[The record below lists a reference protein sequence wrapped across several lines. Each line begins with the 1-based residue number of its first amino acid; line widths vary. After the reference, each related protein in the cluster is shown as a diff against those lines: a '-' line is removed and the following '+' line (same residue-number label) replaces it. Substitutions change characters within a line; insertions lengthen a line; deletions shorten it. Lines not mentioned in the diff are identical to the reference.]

1 MTKKVN
7 ITINGQPVQARAGQT
22 VLEAATEAG
31 ISIPTL
37 CHHPALEPI
46 GACRICLIEISK
58 FQPLHPACTYR
69 VTEGL
74 TIETHSPRVE
84 RARRFVLELLFSE
97 RNHYCM
103 YCPMSG
109 DCELQD
115 LGYLYGLD
123 HWVYPTYTQRFPVD
137 ASRAFFMMDHNRCVL
152 CRRCVRACSDLV
164 ANHTLGL
171 RERGAKTMITAD
183 LNVPFGESSCVSC
196 GTCLQVCPTGALVD
210 KRSAFMGRNV
220 QTQRVVTSCSQCSLG
235 CGAEVVVRGGHI
247 LRLEGA
253 WGAAP
258 NGGLLCQ
265 KGRFDL
271 LYDSRPRVTQPRLR
285 HNGEQQE
292 TDWETALATV
302 AERLGRVDP
311 SRLGVW
317 TTSGATNEALYVLT
331 TLAQK
336 EWPTAHVGLFQ
347 PTLQVRLKPQGM
359 LTDLFQADLILL
371 VGADPAADQPVASFL
386 IKRAVDRGARLI
398 VVDGPQNG
406 LAPFAHQV
414 LEPSDID
421 QAVQTAARA
430 DRPVVL
436 YGVDLTPEAAQALGK
451 LEGSL
456 FIPLEPGVNTRAAT
470 ALGLKPNSAQTDLE
484 ALVLVL
490 GEETP
495 DSLPTWLLPTQGAFT
510 VVQASYASPWT
521 ESADVVLPMAIWAE
535 RSGHLTNSE
544 GRILSVTAAVE
555 PLGEARPDWEILAR
569 LAEHLDQKVPGTLEE
584 LAALAESQIIA
595 TQGPR

>member
-7 ITINGQPVQARAGQT
+7 LTINGQPVQARAGQT

-31 ISIPTL
+31 IQIPTL

-74 TIETHSPRVE
+74 TVETHSPRVE
-84 RARRFVLELLFSE
+84 KARRFVLELLFSE

-115 LGYLYGLD
+115 LGYMYGLD
-123 HWVYPTYTQRFPVD
+123 HWVYPTYTRPFPVD
-137 ASRAFFMMDHNRCVL
+137 ASREYFMMDHNRCVL
-152 CRRCVRACSDLV
+152 CRRCVRACSELV

-183 LNVPFGESSCVSC
+183 LDVPFGESSCVSC

-220 QTQRVVTSCSQCSLG
+220 QTQRTVTVCSQCSLG
-235 CGAEVVVRGGHI
+235 CGMEVVVRGGHI

-253 WGAAP
+253 WDAAP

-265 KGRFDL
+265 KGRFDP
-271 LYDSRPRVTQPRLR
+271 LYDSRPRLTRPRIR
-285 HNGEQQE
+285 QDGTWQE
-292 TDWETALATV
+292 TDWDTALATV
-302 AERLGRVDP
+302 ARRLSGVEP
-311 SRLGVW
+311 GKLGVLVS
-317 TTSGATNEALYVLT
+317 TALTNEALTLVA
-331 TLAQK
+331 TLAQG
-336 EWPTAHVGLFQ
+336 EWRAAHVGLSQ
-347 PTLQVRLKPQGM
+347 HPLAVRLSPQGM
-359 LTDLFQADLILL
+359 LTDLPLADLIVV
-371 VGADPAADQPVASFL
+371 VGADPAVDQPVASFL

-406 LAPFAHQV
+406 LAPFAHQHLGRTRV
-414 LEPSDID
+414 NDAAQI
-421 QAVQTAARA
+421 AARA
-430 DRPVVL
+430 DRPVVV
-436 YGVDLTPEAAQALGK
+436 YGAELTPEAAEALAGIN
-451 LEGSL
+451 GAL

-470 ALGLKPNSAQTDLE
+470 ALGFQPVSLPANVE
-484 ALVLVL
+484 ALLLLL

-495 DSLPTWLLPTQGAFT
+495 PSPPTSPWPLNGALT

-521 ESADVVLPMAIWAE
+521 EQADVVLPMATWAE
-535 RSGHLTNSE
+535 RSGHLTNTE
-544 GRILSVTAAVE
+544 GRIQSVHAALSPA
-555 PLGEARPDWEILAR
+555 GEARPDWQILSQ
-569 LAEHLDQKVPGTLEE
+569 LAEHLGQKVPGSLEE
-584 LAALAESQIIA
+584 LSELAQSQI
-595 TQGPR
+595 TRS

>member
-7 ITINGQPVQARAGQT
+7 ITLNGQPVQARAGQT

-31 ISIPTL
+31 IQIPTL

-74 TIETHSPRVE
+74 TVETHSPRVE
-84 RARRFVLELLFSE
+84 KARRFVLELLFSE

-115 LGYLYGLD
+115 LGYMYGLD
-123 HWVYPTYTQRFPVD
+123 HWVYPTYTRPFPVD
-137 ASRAFFMMDHNRCVL
+137 ASREYFMMDHNRCVL
-152 CRRCVRACSDLV
+152 CRRCVRACSELV

-183 LNVPFGESSCVSC
+183 LDVPFGESSCVSC

-220 QTQRVVTSCSQCSLG
+220 QTQRTVTACSRCSLG
-235 CGAEVVVRGGHI
+235 CGMEVVVRGGHI

-253 WGAAP
+253 WDALP

-265 KGRFDL
+265 KGRFDP
-271 LYDSRPRVTQPRLR
+271 LYDSQPRLTHPR
-285 HNGEQQE
+285 IRRNGTWEE
-292 TDWETALATV
+292 VDWETALATIARRLSAV
-302 AERLGRVDP
+302 APDT
-311 SRLGVW
+311 LGVL
-317 TTSGATNEALYVLT
+317 TSTALTNEALTVVAMLT
-331 TLAQK
+331 RGQWQA
-336 EWPTAHVGLFQ
+336 AHVGLIER
-347 PTLQVRLKPQGM
+347 PLAVRLKPQGM
-359 LTDLFQADLILL
+359 LSDLPQADLILV
-371 VGADPAADQPVASFL
+371 VGADPAVHQPVASFL
-386 IKRAVDRGARLI
+386 IKRAVDRGARLV

-406 LAPFAHQV
+406 LSPFAHQH
-414 LEPSDID
+414 LGPAEAE

-430 DRPVVL
+430 DRPVVV
-436 YGVDLTPEAAQALGK
+436 YGADLTPEAAQALGK
-451 LEGSL
+451 LEGTL
-456 FIPLEPGVNTRAAT
+456 FIPLEPGVNTRAA
-470 ALGLKPNSAQTDLE
+470 AAFGLKPASLPARLE
-484 ALVLVL
+484 ALVLLL

-495 DSLPTWLLPTQGAFT
+495 ESLPVQPHAADGVFT

-521 ESADVVLPMAIWAE
+521 EQADVVLPMATWAE
-535 RSGHLTNSE
+535 RSGHLTNTE
-544 GRILSVTAAVE
+544 GWIVPVTAAGT
-555 PLGEARPDWEILAR
+555 PAGEARSDWQILAR
-569 LAEHLDQKVPGTLEE
+569 LAEHLGQKVPGTLEE
-584 LAALAESQIIA
+584 LAALAESQI
-595 TQGPR
+595 TKS